1 MADGNNVLLFNWQ
14 WENFV
19 LCDICILFTKIIN
32 SYNASIK
39 RKTDLL
45 DHASGA
51 VEDLDAVPRVPAA
64 VVGREVAFRQVFL
77 KKKNKCIKSIEQL

>member
-1 MADGNNVLLFNWQ
+1 MGIMYYYLTDSEKISFSVIY
-14 WENFV
+14 V
-19 LCDICILFTKIIN
+19 YCKIIN

-39 RKTDLL
+39 RKTALL

-77 KKKNKCIKSIEQL
+77 KNKKCIKSIEQL

>member
-19 LCDICILFTKIIN
+19 LCDICILLIN
-32 SYNASIK
+32 SYNASIN

-77 KKKNKCIKSIEQL
+77 KKNKCIKSIEQL